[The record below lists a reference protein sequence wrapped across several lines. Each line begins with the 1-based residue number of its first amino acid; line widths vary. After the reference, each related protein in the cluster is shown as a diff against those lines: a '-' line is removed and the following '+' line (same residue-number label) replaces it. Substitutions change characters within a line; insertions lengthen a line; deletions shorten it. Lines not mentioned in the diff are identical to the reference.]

1 MHCRLKAE
9 NAESL
14 MLSVSPGV
22 RLELGWGGSL
32 RAMNERSCKYCIV
45 FPPERDMDDPRVPK
59 AVSTPPHDA
68 VNTTSVPCAEAR
80 MTLLLTWL
88 WPFYPFKRFYVL
100 LSVYWA
106 PGIILGVGNTA
117 SMQGSTCCSVTDS
130 LANRRQEML
139 ALSFCSNT
147 ESAVTAW
154 RRFTSLSPCRAWLA
168 LMEKPPSCKRS
179 Q

>member
-1 MHCRLKAE
+1 
-9 NAESL
+9 

-88 WPFYPFKRFYVL
+88 WPFYPFKRFLRLVVCLLSSRHNPWCWEHSINAGLYLLLCHRQSSKQKARNVGLVL
-100 LSVYWA
+100 LQQYRVCRYRMKE
-106 PGIILGVGNTA
+106 IYL
-117 SMQGSTCCSVTDS
+117 S
-130 LANRRQEML
+130 LALPSL
-139 ALSFCSNT
+139 ARINGETTQL
-147 ESAVTAW
+147 
-154 RRFTSLSPCRAWLA
+154 
-168 LMEKPPSCKRS
+168 
-179 Q
+179 